1 MLYEFCVAR
10 HERLN
15 EVLRRLIGI
24 ITLNQNLLNF
34 FCIEIADRSF
44 YKIAFF
50 MNKRRRAGFHGRV
63 ANFRPE
69 TG

>member
-24 ITLNQNLLNF
+24 ITLNEDLFNF
-34 FCIEIADRSF
+34 FGIEIANRPF

-63 ANFRPE
+63 ANFCPE